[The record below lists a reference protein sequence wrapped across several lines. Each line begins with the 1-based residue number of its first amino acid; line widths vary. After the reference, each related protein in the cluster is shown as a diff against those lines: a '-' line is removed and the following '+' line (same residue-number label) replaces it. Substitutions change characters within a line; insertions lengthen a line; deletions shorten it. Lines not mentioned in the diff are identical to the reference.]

1 MFRVLILLLIILC
14 FYRCRSAFK
23 LLEIDDKYGILK
35 PGNVVIDC
43 GCAPGSWSQVAL
55 QKVNSSKGL
64 VIGVDLLQMYPL
76 EGAHLLGNTDFTT
89 ENGQQKIRDLMG
101 KRKANVVLSDMAPN
115 ATGINDLDY
124 ENITMLC
131 YTVLRFAIKMSQID
145 GSLLM
150 KIWMNPQ
157 INEIEKQMKR
167 FYKNVKIIKP
177 KASRSDSAEQ
187 YLLGRNFVGLEEEE
201 ENKKS

>member
-1 MFRVLILLLIILC
+1 
-14 FYRCRSAFK
+14 
-23 LLEIDDKYGILK
+23 
-35 PGNVVIDC
+35 
-43 GCAPGSWSQVAL
+43 
-55 QKVNSSKGL
+55 
-64 VIGVDLLQMYPL
+64 MYPL

-201 ENKKS
+201 VENKKS